1 MNRNQKGLT
10 VPELLVALVTM
21 TALTVT
27 IVAFMVNY
35 WRFSMY
41 QQADLDSLVERLN
54 TSDYL
59 RENLGS
65 STGLITQNGI
75 ADSHVGLA
83 DPADATG
90 TFWNPVHAIPGVINN
105 GQDGPITPLLYYKR
119 FSTTQNNALILNGSQ
134 PYEDEFVLYLDEPTD
149 ELRIRTLA
157 NPSTTASNRVT
168 TSCPPVSA
176 NASCPKDTTLMTGV
190 ESVEKRFFS
199 RSGNLIDWTS
209 IYDTVLGQFIGPDNG
224 VVEVVE
230 LKINVSKKATFQKSE
245 TTKNTTTIRVALRN
259 T

>member
-1 MNRNQKGLT
+1 MNNQKGLT

-27 IVAFMVNY
+27 IVAFLVNY

-59 RENLGS
+59 RENLS
-65 STGLITQNGI
+65 AASGLITQNSI
-75 ADSHVGLA
+75 ADNHTGLA
-83 DPADATG
+83 DPSDGTG
-90 TFWNPVHAIPGVINN
+90 NYWIPIHAIPSTVTT
-105 GQDGPITPLLYYKR
+105 GQDGASTPVAYYKK
-119 FSTTQNNALILNGSQ
+119 FSTRQNNTIIYNGTQ
-134 PYEDEFVLYLDEPTD
+134 PYEDEFILYIDQGSQ
-149 ELRIRTLA
+149 ELRERVLV
-157 NPSTTASNRVT
+157 NPNTTAENRLL
-168 TSCPPVSA
+168 TSCPIA
-176 NASCPKDTTLMTGV
+176 QASPTCPKDKVLISGV
-190 ESVEKRFFS
+190 SSIDKRFFS

-209 IYDTVLGQFIGPDNG
+209 IYDTDLGQFIGPDNPT
-224 VVEVVE
+224 VEVLE